1 MPQTR
6 SNGNNLSATT
16 SIPQGTFGASTTFP
30 TIPNAYPS
38 QSQPGPSITS
48 SQSPLS
54 MANKIVKGHITS
66 SNVAVMTNAPN
77 MTNVPGTGLG

>member
-16 SIPQGTFGASTTFP
+16 SMPQGTFGASTTFP

-38 QSQPGPSITS
+38 QSNPGPSITS
-48 SQSPLS
+48 SQTPLS

-66 SNVAVMTNAPN
+66 SNVAVMTYTANIN
-77 MTNVPGTGLG
+77 NVAGTGIG